1 MSNKERTIK
10 DLFNDHNKKLR
21 LNDRKQNKDN
31 LNNFQDTVSKV
42 SIKIQPTSSGTIN
55 PKSSKINSKTHN
67 V

>member
-1 MSNKERTIK
+1 MSNKERSIK

-21 LNDRKQNKDN
+21 LNDRKQNKDK

-55 PKSSKINSKTHN
+55 PKSSKIKSKKHN